1 MLQAFRTGTLFE
13 ASKLRIL
20 FTKLLLFATLMLL
33 AFSTVSTI
41 SDSESRQFP
50 EGTNIHEGFPW
61 RNGDHMYYV
70 SSALQIAGIPY
81 EQALLDTTNE
91 FNDWPGEPKDLN
103 LGYLSMDFSPLV
115 YPRFTFPLFLSWG
128 YQGLGFMGMFA
139 IPLLLFATT
148 TGFLIYWVRKSFGV
162 LPAIGALIASASSVL
177 FVKYGSGLFIESVVF
192 LIQVSWLFL
201 LPMTT
206 TSKQKYQK
214 LLMFNMTVAL
224 LALTRQMP
232 FLPLF
237 VLLAGYL
244 SASIIHKNWRN
255 QWLPFLLTGSVTTV
269 TMYLLVSFWAP
280 YDPIPYLTAVYGA
293 PTGAAFIPWTLNHLL
308 DALIITGTGLAV
320 KDPAMFLLIPLGL
333 LGGWYLRKKTIT
345 WIAAGAWLASSST
358 LALNLPEYR
367 FWAPGI
373 VFSIPL
379 IGYGMAILA
388 TTVIQ
393 VRVNF
398 KDESSQVLQD
408 GQDWSISSKTS
419 NRLLLSTLALSMVIG
434 TSLAS
439 RYNTEERLIF
449 SEPVSTYGWTDAAG
463 KSLNGFVKCQ
473 GNDAQLVYVSQS
485 EQTFPMTGTAK
496 AKSFGQ
502 HEFIAFNSDG
512 SEVDYVSQQQ
522 LIIKCLSSNS
532 IADIEP

>member
-1 MLQAFRTGTLFE
+1 MFE
-13 ASKLRIL
+13 SNELIASAKWRA
-20 FTKLLLFATLMLL
+20 LLAKFFLLATLILL
-33 AFSTVSTI
+33 TFSTVSTI

-50 EGTNIHEGFPW
+50 EGTSIHEGFPW

-128 YQGLGFMGMFA
+128 YQAMGFIGMFA

-162 LPAIGALIASASSVL
+162 LPAIGALITSASSVL

-201 LPMTT
+201 LPITT
-206 TSKQKYQK
+206 TSKQNYQK

-232 FLPLF
+232 FLPLL

-244 SASIIHKNWRN
+244 SASMIHKNWRN
-255 QWLPFLLTGSVTTV
+255 QWLPFLLSGSVTTV

-293 PTGAAFIPWTLNHLL
+293 PTGTAFIPWTLNHLL
-308 DALIITGTGLAV
+308 DALIITGTSLAV
-320 KDPAMFLLIPLGL
+320 KDPIMFLLIPLGL

-345 WIAAGAWLASSST
+345 WIAVGAWLASSST

-379 IGYGMAILA
+379 IGFGA
-388 TTVIQ
+388 TIVANMVMQ
-393 VRVNF
+393 VRVNL
-398 KDESSQVLQD
+398 KDQSSQVWQD
-408 GQDWSISSKTS
+408 GQDWGISSKAS
-419 NRLLLSTLALSMVIG
+419 NWLLLSVFALSILIG

-439 RYNTEERLIF
+439 RYNTEELSIF
-449 SEPVSTYGWTDAAG
+449 SEPVSTYGWTDATG
-463 KSLNGFVKCQ
+463 KSLNGFVQCQ
-473 GNDAQLVYVSQS
+473 GNDSQLVYVSQS
-485 EQTFPMTGTAK
+485 DQTFPMTGTAK
-496 AKSFGQ
+496 ARTFGQ
-502 HEFIAFNSDG
+502 PEFIAFNSDG
-512 SEVDYVSQQQ
+512 SKVDYVSQQQ
-522 LIIKCLSSNS
+522 LIIKCLSANS
-532 IADIEP
+532 IADNEP